1 MQAPGAERHRHKEDR
16 GNARRF
22 PGNRQVQP
30 NPRRG
35 MRRFARPARYCKA
48 SARRFGTSQD
58 AHDLLSMAIIPRAG
72 AFVKCRFHILTHS
85 SSYAGGNVASAAGL
99 CRLSITPV
107 CRGKNPDYARILCV
121 PGHNSPYAGERNG
134 RTAARFPP
142 PYLGRSRKEHAG
154 GRTAAG
160 YSKRS
165 PSPQNPPRAFIFP
178 SLHTAQPR
186 AR

>member
-1 MQAPGAERHRHKEDR
+1 MVNIAGKALSVFQRCRPIRNGAASKTPFAGSVSGRPAFFSAKIPNEMQTPGAERHRHKEDR

-58 AHDLLSMAIIPRAG
+58 AHDLLSMAIIPRMPG

-85 SSYAGGNVASAAGL
+85 SSYAGGRTAASAAGL

-107 CRGKNPDYARILCV
+107 CRGKNDYD
-121 PGHNSPYAGERNG
+121 
-134 RTAARFPP
+134 
-142 PYLGRSRKEHAG
+142 
-154 GRTAAG
+154 AAG
-160 YSKRS
+160 TCADDY
-165 PSPQNPPRAFIFP
+165 NPRMPGEEP
-178 SLHTAQPR
+178 
-186 AR
+186 